1 MIIGNIALL
10 LLAALVLLYWYR
22 QRERSI
28 AGEVLESIADTASM
42 HESGETG
49 DVPRILAE
57 VGGKKRPEELSLT
70 LPLGLPL
77 IVALGA
83 RFMYGAALE
92 AVLMLGL
99 LSLSVGYL
107 LEKAR
112 TRRAIQLRRKEME
125 FFLPIVM
132 ERLVMAVQSGLDIIP
147 ALKAIISLDKNPE
160 NSETK
165 LDPVTSLLSNVVQLT
180 EAGLSFERSLR
191 EVAEKVDCLP
201 VRHACIHLAIAQKEG
216 GELILPLRE
225 LSDATQLSYQESVEE
240 DIAAMPVRAT
250 LPLLCTFAGLII
262 FFITSPLIQILN
274 MTARVAPQ

>member
-1 MIIGNIALL
+1 MIAGNIALL
-10 LLAALVLLYWYR
+10 LFTGLVLLYWYR

-28 AGEVLESIADTASM
+28 AGEVLESIADTGSDQK
-42 HESGETG
+42 SGKAG
-49 DVPRILAE
+49 DVSLILAE
-57 VGGKKRPEELSLT
+57 VGNKKKSEELSLT
-70 LPLGLPL
+70 LPLGMPL
-77 IVALGA
+77 AVVLTA
-83 RFMYGAALE
+83 RFIYGAAFE

-112 TRRAIQLRRKEME
+112 ARRAVQLRRKEME

-147 ALKAIISLDKNPE
+147 ALKAIISLDSSSE
-160 NSETK
+160 DSETR
-165 LDPVTSLLSNVVQLT
+165 LDPVTSLLSCVVQLT
-180 EAGLSFERSLR
+180 EAGLGFERSLR
-191 EVAEKVDCLP
+191 EVAEKVDCLS

-225 LSDATQLSYQESVEE
+225 LSDATQLSYQESIEE
-240 DIAAMPVRAT
+240 EIAAMPIRAT
-250 LPLLCTFAGLII
+250 VPLLCTFAGLII

-274 MTARVAPQ
+274 MTVRVAPQ